1 MHPVLLE
8 VICKL
13 PEQSL
18 TLKGVFPGFRRVEML
33 CTQLKVKAGGLL

>member
-18 TLKGVFPGFRRVEML
+18 TLKGVFPGFRKVEM
-33 CTQLKVKAGGLL
+33 CTQLGVKAGGLL